1 VTAVFGSLD
10 PEFQSS
16 ISAKFNV
23 PELLTD
29 GGSTCMVI
37 VHGVSW
43 HLNVTVGSSR
53 YDNDYNKLL

>member
-1 VTAVFGSLD
+1 MTAVFGSLD

-29 GGSTCMVI
+29 GGNTCMVI
-37 VHGVSW
+37 VHGASW
-43 HLNVTVGSSR
+43 HLNVTVGSSSI
-53 YDNDYNKLL
+53 YI